1 VRLLER
7 LADCHGV
14 KLHIVL
20 TYIVGDDFST
30 MDLKLNDS
38 AVRGFCSETFVLSLN
53 IRSSLHC
60 SKHFLRSVSTAKTR
74 KSNRDEP
81 FDSEN
86 AEVHCSELSCTVC
99 SVDKDVSNT
108 VLVS

>member
-1 VRLLER
+1 VVKLFNIRKLKGEHERKTTKHGNRNRALLVRLLER

-38 AVRGFCSETFVLSLN
+38 AVRSFCSKTFVLSLN
-53 IRSSLHC
+53 IC
-60 SKHFLRSVSTAKTR
+60 SKLTLLEAFLAQCVDSKDQ
-74 KSNRDEP
+74 DE
-81 FDSEN
+81 
-86 AEVHCSELSCTVC
+86 
-99 SVDKDVSNT
+99 
-108 VLVS
+108 

>member
-1 VRLLER
+1 MRLLER

-20 TYIVGDDFST
+20 TYILGDDFST

-53 IRSSLHC
+53 IC
-60 SKHFLRSVSTAKTR
+60 SNLTLLEAFLAQCV
-74 KSNRDEP
+74 
-81 FDSEN
+81 DS
-86 AEVHCSELSCTVC
+86 
-99 SVDKDVSNT
+99 KDQEE
-108 VLVS
+108 